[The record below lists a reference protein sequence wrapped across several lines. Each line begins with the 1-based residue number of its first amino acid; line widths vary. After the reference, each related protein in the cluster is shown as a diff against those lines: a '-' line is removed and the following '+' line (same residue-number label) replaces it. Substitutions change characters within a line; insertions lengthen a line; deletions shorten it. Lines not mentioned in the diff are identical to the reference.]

1 MIKKLTL
8 CRFRIFC
15 WLYLAKD
22 GKSQNCQAWYL
33 LNVKFQMQRG
43 LISSQYFLLLLSN
56 SNTALLLTHS
66 WEMQHNGWIV
76 MQLGRLEFQHIPYCA
91 PCPCRSRWI
100 LEHCGIATYCIAL
113 WNCNILCCIVEHS
126 ARRILQHCQQVK
138 WDSSTLQQIALH
150 WGWTLISRHST
161 PAGMATGPMV
171 LDQEADKEV
180 NVVSDI
186 KKLFN
191 LSTLMF

>member
-1 MIKKLTL
+1 
-8 CRFRIFC
+8 
-15 WLYLAKD
+15 
-22 GKSQNCQAWYL
+22 
-33 LNVKFQMQRG
+33 MQPS

-56 SNTALLLTHS
+56 SNIALLLTHS

-100 LEHCGIATYCIAL
+100 LEHCGIATYYVAL

-150 WGWTLISRHST
+150 WGWTLISPTQHLLWWQQAQWCWTRRLTRRST
-161 PAGMATGPMV
+161 WCWTSSSSSTFPPWCFRMGSVCWSTSG
-171 LDQEADKEV
+171 L
-180 NVVSDI
+180 I
-186 KKLFN
+186 
-191 LSTLMF
+191 LSNRRSCPSSSNW